1 MIGLCPDWDDWD
13 PKDAL
18 QNATEALS
26 LADDWLRIP
35 QVKIHYHYLQF
46 AYIFSYPCTSYYH
59 HFASCLK
66 KFNSSYSPYSYLIIL
81 LCCYAYP

>member
-1 MIGLCPDWDDWD
+1 MTLTQMNSIIGLCPDWDDWD

-35 QVKIHYHYLQF
+35 QVKIY
-46 AYIFSYPCTSYYH
+46 SSR
-59 HFASCLK
+59 LK
-66 KFNSSYSPYSYLIIL
+66 EL
-81 LCCYAYP
+81 